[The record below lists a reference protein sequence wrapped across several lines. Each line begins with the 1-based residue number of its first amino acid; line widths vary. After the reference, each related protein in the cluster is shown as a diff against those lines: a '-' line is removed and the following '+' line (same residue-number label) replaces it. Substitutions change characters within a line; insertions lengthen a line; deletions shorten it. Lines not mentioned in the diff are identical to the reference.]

1 MARVLLV
8 DGTNLLFRSHFALIS
23 NPLVNSKK
31 VDVSVPFQFTKTLC
45 RLISSVNPTHATIVF
60 DPPDGSAARRA
71 LYPQYKTSRSPT
83 PENIVASRPVV
94 ERMLRWMGLCTV
106 SFPGHEGDDTIA
118 SICQAMVKRDRHI
131 TIFSSDKDF
140 CQLLQHGVDILKP
153 RSGSLK
159 YATITESSFQHEFG
173 LSPSQ
178 FVDMT
183 ALMGDKVPTSL

>member
-1 MARVLLV
+1 
-8 DGTNLLFRSHFALIS
+8 
-23 NPLVNSKK
+23 
-31 VDVSVPFQFTKTLC
+31 
-45 RLISSVNPTHATIVF
+45 
-60 DPPDGSAARRA
+60 
-71 LYPQYKTSRSPT
+71 
-83 PENIVASRPVV
+83 
-94 ERMLRWMGLCTV
+94 MGLCTV